1 MSADKDIFSIE
12 TLKPEGFEVRF
23 FTSSFIVI
31 CCPIKSEDEDFRSIF
46 FKPASILVR
55 NWRM

>member
-1 MSADKDIFSIE
+1 MSADKDIFPTE
-12 TLKPEGFEVRF
+12 ALKPEGFEVRL
-23 FTSSFIVI
+23 FTGSFIVI
-31 CCPIKSEDEDFRSIF
+31 CCPIKSEDEDFGSIF